1 MAIKCPKCGA
11 DNMYNAIF
19 CRQCGDKLDLGALKI
34 EDQLGLDESGKGG
47 KASRIANQV
56 VGSILALVLIVVLV
70 ALFLPQFG
78 APSFEEPSEELN
90 QRLKQV
96 TKPAK
101 EDTLS
106 FDNQELTNLLQKRMK
121 LPKEGEA
128 TILPD
133 SISAVCREDGTVK
146 LVLKSTVFGFLPLT
160 ACAVV
165 TPSVPDGKRGGLVL
179 STEETPV
186 SYSLGWLP
194 PFLPE
199 AATEP
204 FVEEFRT
211 QAQSTIDG
219 LKKSIKGVTVSEG
232 SISFTVAP
240 GKKKAAKKAQP

>member
-34 EDQLGLDESGKGG
+34 EDQLGLDENGKGG
-47 KASRIANQV
+47 KASRLANQI
-56 VGSILALVLIVVLV
+56 VGSILAFVLIVALV

-78 APSFEEPSEELN
+78 SPSFEEPSEDLN

-101 EDTLS
+101 EDTIS

-133 SISAVCREDGTVK
+133 SISAMCREDGTVK
-146 LVLKSTVFGFLPLT
+146 LVLKSSVFGFLPLT

-186 SYSLGWLP
+186 SYSLGWI

-199 AATEP
+199 AVTEP

-219 LKKSIKGVTVSEG
+219 LKKSIKGVTVAEG

-240 GKKKAAKKAQP
+240 GKKKAAKPAKP

>member
-1 MAIKCPKCGA
+1 M
-11 DNMYNAIF
+11 
-19 CRQCGDKLDLGALKI
+19 
-34 EDQLGLDESGKGG
+34 
-47 KASRIANQV
+47 
-56 VGSILALVLIVVLV
+56 
-70 ALFLPQFG
+70 
-78 APSFEEPSEELN
+78 
-90 QRLKQV
+90 
-96 TKPAK
+96 
-101 EDTLS
+101 
-106 FDNQELTNLLQKRMK
+106 
-121 LPKEGEA
+121 
-128 TILPD
+128 
-133 SISAVCREDGTVK
+133 CREDGTVK

-194 PFLPE
+194 FLPE

-240 GKKKAAKKAQP
+240 SKRKAAK